1 MRNTSVV
8 PAAEVGLD
16 DPRIV
21 ADRVG
26 RALGDLL
33 AEVQHRHAV
42 GDSHHHRHVVLD
54 QQQGEPALEDDLADE
69 GGGVARLARR
79 HAGGGLVEQQQ
90 GGAGGEGHA
99 DLEVALL
106 AVRQVLRVRLDA
118 PGVRREEPRDDV
130 EEGGLAGAVRPDHRE
145 DLAGLDAEAHARQ
158 RGQRPEPLGDVVD
171 LEDHAVARSREKIR
185 RSPSRPRGMNRTM
198 TMRTTPMTMKYQST
212 MDETLSRRIVKK
224 TPPMIGPTR
233 VPRPPIM
240 TEMMNSPDSVHS
252 IRSGVAKAERIG

>member
-33 AEVQHRHAV
+33 AEVQHGHAV

-90 GGAGGEGHA
+90 GGAGGE
-99 DLEVALL
+99 
-106 AVRQVLRVRLDA
+106 
-118 PGVRREEPRDDV
+118 
-130 EEGGLAGAVRPDHRE
+130 
-145 DLAGLDAEAHARQ
+145 
-158 RGQRPEPLGDVVD
+158 RPEPLGDVVD

-240 TEMMNSPDSVHS
+240 TEMTSPGKSVA
-252 IRSGVAKAERIG
+252 SGSPWMPSEPPNVCV

>member
-8 PAAEVGLD
+8 AAAEVGLD

-33 AEVQHRHAV
+33 AEVQHGHAV

-106 AVRQVLRVRLDA
+106 AVRQVLRVRLA
-118 PGVRREEPRDDV
+118 ARGEA
-130 EEGGLAGAVRPDHRE
+130 EGLE
-145 DLAGLDAEAHARQ
+145 Q
-158 RGQRPEPLGDVVD
+158 RHPLRYALN
-171 LEDHAVARSREKIR
+171 LETHAVARSREKIR